1 MEHNKKEWSLNP
13 SEKRMRAWL
22 ENSPACTKIVDLDF
36 NLQYMSNAGVKYL
49 HIDNVTL
56 LYGKPYPFDF
66 YPESFRDVMTK
77 NMEKVV
83 ETGVVVAQEASVVD
97 TEGNELW
104 FHSTIIPVNND
115 EDLIDHLMIVSIDTT
130 SSKKAERGL
139 IAVNE
144 NLEKRV
150 EDRTVELNKANEE
163 LQKKI
168 VKSKQAEE
176 LAKSAKERLQLS
188 LHSTHAGT
196 WDWNIE
202 TGVVKWDK
210 SMQEIFGIE
219 YGTYKGTYDEWKML
233 VHPDDRKEADK
244 ATKNSIETGEQY
256 YAEYRV
262 KAVGDSWRYIRAQA
276 IVKYD
281 ISDKPIRMVGVVIDI
296 TESKR
301 MEQALIQSEK
311 LKSMAT
317 ITAGIS
323 HEFNN
328 ILNIISG
335 NVQLLQM
342 NHQDNKELMDRFCT
356 IMESVDD
363 GVNITDRMREFTH
376 SDRDAAN
383 VDFVCSDINELIIQ
397 SVKFTMP
404 RWKTMAQVESID
416 YQIDTGSINGVSPIL
431 CDPTGI
437 REVFI
442 NIINN
447 ALDAMPEGGKIAFC
461 TRNNEGNVFISISD
475 TGKGMTEEVR
485 KEVFD
490 PFFTTRRPMGTG
502 LGLSMAY
509 KTVMMHGGRIEV
521 ESEVG
526 KGSTFT
532 LQFPL
537 TTKTVDVPSKEKIP
551 EPLTK
556 DLSLNILVV
565 DDEEAICKIMDSVL
579 SEQGH
584 KVKTVNNGTEAIDLS
599 KNEHFDLVL
608 CDLVMPKVSGYE
620 VVKALHKLKKVPKI
634 GIITGWGDL
643 NFTEEDGKRVDF
655 IIRKP
660 FDFSVLSKHINDVIA
675 TA

>member
-1 MEHNKKEWSLNP
+1 MKQTPASFKKKNEQTKLIYNGLYSLLGLIVLAICLFVFLYVAQQRLATLGEIRHDSDTLADQLHRSSDDLTRLVRTYAITGNKKYEQQFWDVLAIRN
-13 SEKRMRAWL
+13 
-22 ENSPACTKIVDLDF
+22 
-36 NLQYMSNAGVKYL
+36 GVKPRPLHYDRVYWDFLAVENGKAPYPLEEAVSLQELMKEAGFTEKEFSLLAEAQSNSDQLVELEQAAMNAINGKATGESGEVPNDVSGQQVAIKILFGQRYHQAKVKIMRHINMFLEELDNRTHKEYTSQASLL
-49 HIDNVTL
+49 HILLICLISTFTL
-56 LYGKPYPFDF
+56 IICVVFF
-66 YPESFRDVMTK
+66 VMRLSK
-77 NMEKVV
+77 QYH
-83 ETGVVVAQEASVVD
+83 TG
-97 TEGNELW
+97 
-104 FHSTIIPVNND
+104 
-115 EDLIDHLMIVSIDTT
+115 IVSMLNSTVKDRTT
-130 SSKKAERGL
+130 ELLKTNESLANEINERKKA
-139 IAVNE
+139 
-144 NLEKRV
+144 
-150 EDRTVELNKANEE
+150 
-163 LQKKI
+163 
-168 VKSKQAEE
+168 
-176 LAKSAKERLQLS
+176 
-188 LHSTHAGT
+188 
-196 WDWNIE
+196 
-202 TGVVKWDK
+202 
-210 SMQEIFGIE
+210 
-219 YGTYKGTYDEWKML
+219 
-233 VHPDDRKEADK
+233 
-244 ATKNSIETGEQY
+244 
-256 YAEYRV
+256 
-262 KAVGDSWRYIRAQA
+262 
-276 IVKYD
+276 
-281 ISDKPIRMVGVVIDI
+281 
-296 TESKR
+296 
-301 MEQALIQSEK
+301 EQALIQSAK
-311 LKSMAT
+311 LKSLGT

-328 ILNIISG
+328 VLNVISG
-335 NVQLLQM
+335 NAQLLQM
-342 NHQDNKELMDRFCT
+342 GCKDNSEHVDCLHA

-383 VDFVCSDINELIIQ
+383 VDFACSDINELIIQ

-431 CDPTGI
+431 CDPIGI

-509 KTVMMHGGRIEV
+509 KTVMMHGGRISV

-565 DDEEAICKIMDSVL
+565 DDEEAICKIMDSAL
-579 SEQGH
+579 SKQSH
-584 KVKTVNNGTEAIDLS
+584 KVKTVNNGTEAIELS
-599 KNEHFDLVL
+599 KNQYFDLVL
-608 CDLVMPKVSGYE
+608 CDLAMPKVSGYD
-620 VVKALHKLKKVPKI
+620 VVKALHKLKKVPRI

-643 NFTEEDGKRVDF
+643 DFTEEDEEKIDF

-660 FDFSVLSKHINDVIA
+660 FDFSILSKYINDVIG

>member
-1 MEHNKKEWSLNP
+1 
-13 SEKRMRAWL
+13 MRAWL

-383 VDFVCSDINELIIQ
+383 VDFVCSDINKLIIQ

-416 YQIDTGSINGVSPIL
+416 YQIDTEGINGVSPIL
-431 CDPTGI
+431 CDPIGI

-509 KTVMMHGGRIEV
+509 KTVMMHGGRISV

-608 CDLVMPKVSGYE
+608 CDLVMPKVSGYD

>member
-1 MEHNKKEWSLNP
+1 
-13 SEKRMRAWL
+13 MRAWL

-383 VDFVCSDINELIIQ
+383 VDFVCSDINKLIIQ

-416 YQIDTGSINGVSPIL
+416 YQINTEGINGVSPIL
-431 CDPTGI
+431 CDPIGI

-509 KTVMMHGGRIEV
+509 KTVMMHGGRISV

-565 DDEEAICKIMDSVL
+565 DDEEAICKIMDSAL
-579 SEQGH
+579 SKQSH
-584 KVKTVNNGTEAIDLS
+584 KVKTVNNGTEAIELS
-599 KNEHFDLVL
+599 KNQHFDLVL
-608 CDLVMPKVSGYE
+608 CDLAMPKVSGYD
-620 VVKALHKLKKVPKI
+620 VVKALHKLKKVPRI

-643 NFTEEDGKRVDF
+643 DFTEEDEEKIDF

-660 FDFSVLSKHINDVIA
+660 FDFSILSKYINDVIG

>member
-262 KAVGDSWRYIRAQA
+262 KAVGDSWRYIKAQA

-431 CDPTGI
+431 CDPIGI

-509 KTVMMHGGRIEV
+509 KTVMMHGGRISV

-537 TTKTVDVPSKEKIP
+537 TTETVDVPSEENIP
-551 EPLTK
+551 EQLTK
-556 DLSLNILVV
+556 DLSINILVV

-608 CDLVMPKVSGYE
+608 CDLVMPKVSGYD

-660 FDFSVLSKHINDVIA
+660 IDFSILSKHINDVIG

>member
-431 CDPTGI
+431 CDPIGI

-461 TRNNEGNVFISISD
+461 TRNNEGTVFISISD
-475 TGKGMTEEVR
+475 TGKGMTEKVR

-509 KTVMMHGGRIEV
+509 KTVMMHGGRISV

>member
-1 MEHNKKEWSLNP
+1 
-13 SEKRMRAWL
+13 MRAWL

-262 KAVGDSWRYIRAQA
+262 KAVGDSWRYIKAQA

-383 VDFVCSDINELIIQ
+383 VDFACSDINELIIQ

-431 CDPTGI
+431 CDPIGI

-509 KTVMMHGGRIEV
+509 KTVMMHGGRISV

-565 DDEEAICKIMDSVL
+565 DDEEAICKIMDSAL
-579 SEQGH
+579 SKQSH
-584 KVKTVNNGTEAIDLS
+584 KVKTVNNGTEAIELS
-599 KNEHFDLVL
+599 KNQHFDLVL
-608 CDLVMPKVSGYE
+608 CDLAMPKVSGYD
-620 VVKALHKLKKVPKI
+620 VVKALHKLKKVPRI

-643 NFTEEDGKRVDF
+643 DFTEEDEEKIDF

-660 FDFSVLSKHINDVIA
+660 FDFSILSKHINDVIG

>member
-509 KTVMMHGGRIEV
+509 KTVMMHGGRISV

>member
-509 KTVMMHGGRIEV
+509 KTVMMHGGRISV

-537 TTKTVDVPSKEKIP
+537 TTKTVDVPSKENIP

-608 CDLVMPKVSGYE
+608 CDLVMPKVSGYD

>member
-383 VDFVCSDINELIIQ
+383 VDFVCSDINKLIIQ

-416 YQIDTGSINGVSPIL
+416 YQINTEGINGVSPIL
-431 CDPTGI
+431 CDPIGI

-461 TRNNEGNVFISISD
+461 TRNNEGTVFISISD
-475 TGKGMTEEVR
+475 TGKGMTEKVR
-485 KEVFD
+485 KEAFD

-502 LGLSMAY
+502 LGLSVAY
-509 KTVMMHGGRIEV
+509 KTVMMHGGRIAV

-537 TTKTVDVPSKEKIP
+537 TTETVDVPSEENIP
-551 EPLTK
+551 EQLTK
-556 DLSLNILVV
+556 DLSINILVV

-608 CDLVMPKVSGYE
+608 CDLVMPKVSGYD

>member
-262 KAVGDSWRYIRAQA
+262 KAVGDSWRYIKAQA

-431 CDPTGI
+431 CDPIGI

-509 KTVMMHGGRIEV
+509 KTVMMHGGRISV

-608 CDLVMPKVSGYE
+608 CDLVMPKVSGYD

>member
-1 MEHNKKEWSLNP
+1 
-13 SEKRMRAWL
+13 MRAWL

-262 KAVGDSWRYIRAQA
+262 KAVGDSWRYIKAQA

-383 VDFVCSDINELIIQ
+383 VDFACSDINELIIQ

-416 YQIDTGSINGVSPIL
+416 YQIDTEGINGVSPIL
-431 CDPTGI
+431 CDPIGI

-461 TRNNEGNVFISISD
+461 TRNNEGTVFISISD
-475 TGKGMTEEVR
+475 TGKGMTDEVR

-509 KTVMMHGGRIEV
+509 KTVMMHGGRISV

-565 DDEEAICKIMDSVL
+565 DDEEAICKIMDSAL
-579 SEQGH
+579 SKQSH
-584 KVKTVNNGTEAIDLS
+584 KVKTVNNGTEAIELS
-599 KNEHFDLVL
+599 KNQHFDLVL
-608 CDLVMPKVSGYE
+608 CDLAMPKVSGYD
-620 VVKALHKLKKVPKI
+620 VVKALHKLKKVPRI

-643 NFTEEDGKRVDF
+643 DFTEEDEEKIDF

-660 FDFSVLSKHINDVIA
+660 FDFSILSKYINDVIG